1 MDYSGSTL
9 STDWDALGEGASQ
22 TYTMFVD
29 KTAPTLTDI
38 TLSEDLINDGRVMTV
53 TASDNRYVAAAVLY
67 DYSTG
72 KILARTGGFSEG
84 SKPRRGCYHV
94 VGCKRNSKCSASAA
108 AGI

>member
-1 MDYSGSTL
+1 
-9 STDWDALGEGASQ
+9 
-22 TYTMFVD
+22 MFVD

-72 KILARTGGFSEG
+72 KILARTAVL
-84 SKPRRGCYHV
+84 RREQ
-94 VGCKRNSKCSASAA
+94 AA
-108 AGI
+108 AGLLPCRWMQTETANAAHLLLQVYDYANKLQYLQDQSEQV